1 MKGICYIICLMF
13 FFQSVSQPRALLMFG
28 ARRFLVLR
36 AALCIV
42 NGSASLTLL
51 DANGTPPPSGEN
63 RKMLSNISK
72 YPLGGKTASLGNHCS
87 KYTHL
92 FLPK

>member
-13 FFQSVSQPRALLMFG
+13 FFQSVSQPRTLSMFG
-28 ARRFLVLR
+28 ARRFLVLG
-36 AALCIV
+36 AALCVV

-51 DANGTPPPSGEN
+51 DANGTPPPSDEN
-63 RKMLSNISK
+63 QKMLPNISK
-72 YPLGGKTASLGNHCS
+72 YALGGKTASLGNHCS